1 VTAERPRIGVSRCL
15 LGDKVRYDGG
25 HKADRFLLDVLAA
38 HVEWVPVCP
47 EFEAGMGLP
56 RESIHLLSSRDG
68 VVAGGERVRL
78 VGVRSGEDWTAR
90 MVDWSADRVKALAS
104 MNLAGFI
111 LKKDSPSC
119 GLMRVRVHQPQGPV
133 VRTGRGLFAEQLA
146 GQFASLPIE
155 EEGRLHDAR
164 LRENFIER
172 VFAYT
177 RVRRLFEKG
186 WNVGALVAFHT
197 AHKLQ
202 LLSHSR
208 VLYADL
214 GRLVAN
220 GKRHSRIDLAGR
232 YTATFMAALSAMAT
246 PGRHADVMQH
256 MLGYLK
262 PHLTPADRQ
271 EVLHLISD
279 YRAAIVPL
287 IVPLTLFG
295 HYVRAHEVAYLQGQT
310 YLEPHPREL
319 ALRNHA

>member
-1 VTAERPRIGVSRCL
+1 M
-15 LGDKVRYDGG
+15 RYDGG
-25 HKADRFLLDVLAA
+25 HKADRFLLDVLAS

-47 EFEAGMGLP
+47 EVEAGMGLP
-56 RESIHLLSSRDG
+56 RESVHLSASSDG
-68 VVAGGERVRL
+68 VPAGSERVRL
-78 VGVRSGEDWTAR
+78 VGVRSGEDWTSRVAT
-90 MVDWSADRVKALAS
+90 WSAERVRSLGN
-104 MNLAGFI
+104 MDLAGFI

-119 GLMRVRVHQPQGPV
+119 GLMRVRVRHAGHEV
-133 VRTGRGLFAEQLA
+133 TRTGRGLFAEALVGA
-146 GQFASLPIE
+146 WSALPIE
-155 EEGRLHDAR
+155 EEGRLHDAK

-177 RVRRLFEKG
+177 RVKQLFATG
-186 WNVGALVAFHT
+186 WSHGSLVAFHT

-208 VLYADL
+208 VRYTEL
-214 GRLVAN
+214 GRLVAD
-220 GKRHSRIDLAGR
+220 GKTLSRAELSSR
-232 YTATFMAALSAMAT
+232 YLATFMNALTLVAT

-256 MLGYLK
+256 MLGHLK
-262 PHLTPADRQ
+262 GFLGPDDKQ
-271 EVLHLISD
+271 ELLRLVDD

-295 HYVRAHEVAYLQGQT
+295 HHVRRHGVAYLQGQT